1 MALTRCGP
9 FRERRRHADA
19 RRRAAWCTAG
29 ERRDKSTSSDIVRD
43 GDNVSVWIGFNL
55 SFIRHE
61 PEELPQSELYFIDSL
76 RRDPGPERVQVL
88 SDMVW
93 GNIVRGNSRNML

>member
-55 SFIRHE
+55 PS
-61 PEELPQSELYFIDSL
+61 
-76 RRDPGPERVQVL
+76 
-88 SDMVW
+88 SDM
-93 GNIVRGNSRNML
+93 NLKNFLRASCTS